1 MKTILREPLL
11 HFLLLAGIV
20 FVLFQQVTND
30 VSPDNNDIVVSRE
43 QIQALRSGYMKVWQ
57 RPPRNEELTTLIQN
71 HIREEV
77 LYREA
82 LALGLDKND
91 AQIRRRMSQKMK
103 FLTENLADLEQADD
117 KVLQVYLDKNVDQ
130 YMLPSRFSFRQIYFN
145 TNKRQMTQSVFN
157 SLLEKLQNNEVD
169 PQNIGDPIMI
179 GHQFEMLREAE
190 ISRIL
195 GARFLQSLKNAMRG
209 SWQGPIES
217 GFGHHLIFVSEF
229 VAGSQPKLADVRKQ
243 VLRDWSAE
251 KRTVSNQLFY
261 ENLKQ
266 QYNISVEDYTN
277 KDIENDT
284 SAGPREDSPSK

>member
-91 AQIRRRMSQKMK
+91 TQIRRRMSQKMK

-195 GARFLQSLKNAMRG
+195 GARFLQSLKKTTRG

-217 GFGHHLIFVSEF
+217 GFGHHLIFISKF
-229 VAGSQPKLADVRKQ
+229 IAGSQPKLADVRKQ

-251 KRTVSNQLFY
+251 KRAASNQLFY
-261 ENLKQ
+261 EKLKQ
-266 QYNISVEDYTN
+266 QYNISVEDYAN
-277 KDIENDT
+277 KDQENGT
-284 SAGPREDSPSK
+284 SAGSRENSPSK